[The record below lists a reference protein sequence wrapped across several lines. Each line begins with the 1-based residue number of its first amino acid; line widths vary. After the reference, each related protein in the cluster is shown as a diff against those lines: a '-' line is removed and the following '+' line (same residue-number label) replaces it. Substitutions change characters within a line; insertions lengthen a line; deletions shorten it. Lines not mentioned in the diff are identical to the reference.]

1 MRKKFLFFLLL
12 PLFIYL
18 LFFPGKALSA
28 SIRGVDLWFH
38 TVLPALLP
46 FIILSGILVKSG
58 IILPALRKADGIFRY
73 FPGLSGAGTYA
84 LVLGIFC
91 GFPMGAKITA
101 SLLSEKSISYR
112 EAEFLLCV
120 SNHVSP
126 VFLRSYVAS
135 ILPDPRLARAVTGI
149 YYASAAV
156 LYCLC
161 RSTWKQTPAA
171 ANVRKKEASS
181 SVGELLDTSIME
193 GFDAML
199 RLGGYI
205 ILFTVYAELVKTF
218 SADVPL
224 LSPILSMILEI
235 SSGTEGLLHTPL
247 ALPVQV
253 SILLAGLSFGGI
265 STAAQTAGMIRGTGL
280 SVSRYLKAKL
290 LQAVIACAFTLLFF
304 AVV

>member
-1 MRKKFLFFLLL
+1 
-12 PLFIYL
+12 
-18 LFFPGKALSA
+18 
-28 SIRGVDLWFH
+28 
-38 TVLPALLP
+38 
-46 FIILSGILVKSG
+46 
-58 IILPALRKADGIFRY
+58 
-73 FPGLSGAGTYA
+73 
-84 LVLGIFC
+84 
-91 GFPMGAKITA
+91 
-101 SLLSEKSISYR
+101 
-112 EAEFLLCV
+112 
-120 SNHVSP
+120 
-126 VFLRSYVAS
+126 
-135 ILPDPRLARAVTGI
+135 
-149 YYASAAV
+149 
-156 LYCLC
+156 
-161 RSTWKQTPAA
+161 
-171 ANVRKKEASS
+171 
-181 SVGELLDTSIME
+181 ME

-247 ALPVQV
+247 ALPVQI